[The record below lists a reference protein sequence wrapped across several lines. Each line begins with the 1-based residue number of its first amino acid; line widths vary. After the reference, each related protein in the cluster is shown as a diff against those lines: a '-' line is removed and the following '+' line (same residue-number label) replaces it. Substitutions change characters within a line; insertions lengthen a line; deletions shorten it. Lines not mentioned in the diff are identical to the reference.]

1 MFHFYIDLVFIL
13 ILIRTKMKPKS
24 IVCNAINISFY
35 SLFFL
40 VFEVIF
46 QFIANLK
53 GERGIRTLGSYFY
66 AGFQGR
72 SLQPLGHLSC
82 AFIIFH
88 FLLFCYKK
96 IAFYFTFFIILS
108 FLYKTYKYV
117 NKIYQNIYYSKW

>member
-1 MFHFYIDLVFIL
+1 
-13 ILIRTKMKPKS
+13 MKPKS
-24 IVCNAINISFY
+24 IVCNAINISFH
-35 SLFFL
+35 SLLFL

-72 SLQPLGHLSC
+72 SLQPLGHLSS

-88 FLLFCYKK
+88 FLLFYYKK
-96 IAFYFTFFIILS
+96 VAFYFIFYYIVFF
-108 FLYKTYKYV
+108 V
-117 NKIYQNIYYSKW
+117 QNIQIFK

>member
-1 MFHFYIDLVFIL
+1 
-13 ILIRTKMKPKS
+13 MKPKS
-24 IVCNAINISFY
+24 IICNAINISFQ

-72 SLQPLGHLSC
+72 SLQPLGHLSSV
-82 AFIIFH
+82 FIIFH
-88 FLLFCYKK
+88 FLLFYYKK
-96 IAFYFTFFIILS
+96 IAFYFIFYYICIFCT
-108 FLYKTYKYV
+108 KHT
-117 NKIYQNIYYSKW
+117 NI